1 MISTYR
7 YKGVAWLDIDHPTKD
22 DIAHVVQTY
31 NIDKHVAEELLIPT
45 SRSCIEFYEN
55 FLYISL
61 RFPAFKHSH
70 TKEETD
76 QEVDF
81 IIGKNVV
88 ITARFDNI
96 DSLHAFSKTLET
108 ESIIDKNQ
116 LENPADFIF
125 FGIIRGLY
133 DGISH
138 ELTYMDSWTN
148 EIEEK
153 VFKGKEKEMVREL
166 SDASRVLIDFRRILA
181 QHDDILKSLVDYS
194 KKAESKF
201 FSSHTKEI
209 VADYEKI
216 KNTIESQHQIIQEL
230 RDTNNALLNTEQSE
244 IAKII
249 TVLAFIAVPISLVIG
264 IFQIDTKSRPI
275 IGMDNDFWILIGL
288 VGILGAVMFAFFR
301 YEEWL

>member
-7 YKGVAWLDIDHPTKD
+7 YKGAVWLDIDHPTKE
-22 DIAHVVQTY
+22 DIDQVVQLY
-31 NIDKHVAEELLIPT
+31 NIDKHVAHELLVPT

-81 IIGKNVV
+81 IVGKDVV

-96 DSLHAFSKTLET
+96 DPLHTFSKTLET
-108 ESIIDKNQ
+108 ESVIDRNE
-116 LENPADFIF
+116 LENPAHFIF

-133 DGISH
+133 EGIQH
-138 ELTYMDSWTN
+138 ELIYMDSWTN
-148 EIEEK
+148 EIEAK

-181 QHDDILKSLVDYS
+181 QHDEILKSLFEYS
-194 KKAESKF
+194 KKLDNKI
-201 FSSHTKEI
+201 FSNHTKEI
-209 VADYEKI
+209 MVDYEKI
-216 KNTIESQHQIIQEL
+216 KNTIDSQHEIIQEL

-244 IAKII
+244 IAKVI
-249 TVLAFIAVPISLVIG
+249 TVLAFIAVPISLVLG
-264 IFQIDTKSRPI
+264 IFQIDSKSRPI
-275 IGMDNDFWILIGL
+275 IGMENDFWVLIGL
-288 VGILGAVMFAFFR
+288 VAILGGLMYAFFR
-301 YEEWL
+301 YEKWL